1 MSFGFFKPKSAA
13 ALDLGKRRVIGALV
27 AGVAAV
33 PLLRVTPLSKI
44 TAADPSLIR
53 PPGSLEEAEFLK
65 RCVKCGECMKVCIT
79 GGLQPAFLESGWE
92 GLWSPVLVP
101 RIGYCEYRCTLC
113 GQVCPTQAIRNL
125 KPEEKATV
133 RIGLAMVDR
142 SRCLPFAHGV
152 SCIVCEE
159 VCPTSPKAIWFEEVS
174 VTDRRGVT
182 HRFKQPHVDLEL
194 CIGCGICEAKCPVLG
209 RPAITVS
216 SVGESRSKDN
226 QLLI

>member
-1 MSFGFFKPKSAA
+1 
-13 ALDLGKRRVIGALV
+13 
-27 AGVAAV
+27 
-33 PLLRVTPLSKI
+33 
-44 TAADPSLIR
+44 
-53 PPGSLEEAEFLK
+53 EFLK

-79 GGLQPAFLESGWE
+79 GGLQPAFLEAGLE
-92 GLWSPVLVP
+92 GIWSPVLVP

-125 KPEEKATV
+125 KVEEKTAV

-142 SRCLPFAHGV
+142 SRCLPFAHGI

-159 VCPTSPKAIWFEEVS
+159 VCPTSPKAIWFENVA
-174 VTDRRGVT
+174 VKDRQGQT
-182 HRFKQPHVDLEL
+182 KIFKQPHVDLEK

-209 RPAITVS
+209 HPAITVS
-216 SVGESRSKDN
+216 SIGETRSKDN